1 MSTVS
6 YDEQAPAQHAFTG
19 RRWLFPSAVIHEL
32 DPAAG
37 PAGRRPRRTARDWAV
52 DASCFLLA
60 LLVGFL
66 ALLSLGHER
75 GLSPV
80 VAALDPPIGMLACAG
95 IWLRRRWPLGLA
107 VAMVPVGLVSNTAGG
122 AGMVAL
128 FTLAVHRPFKDVAWI
143 GGVNLALIPLFYWM
157 RPDPDLPYVPTVVL
171 TALLTVSVTGWGLLV
186 RAKRQLML
194 SLRDR
199 ARRAETEARLRAEQ
213 AQRLARE
220 AIAREMHDVLAHRLT
235 LLSVHAGALEFRP
248 DAPRE
253 EVARA
258 AGVIRESAH
267 EALQDLR
274 EIIGVLR
281 ADEPDEAGRPQPTLV
296 GLGALVDESR
306 EAGMD
311 VTLDHR
317 VADPAAVPASVGRT
331 AYRIA
336 QEALTNARKHAPGT
350 EVTVHVTGSPG
361 DGLTIT
367 VRNPRPETPAR
378 PVPGSGQG
386 LIGLTE
392 RATLTGGRLEHG
404 ATGGGGFEVR
414 AWLPW
419 GGGGGGGGGGGEG
432 GGEGAANS
440 PLGGDLPYRTA

>member
-1 MSTVS
+1 MRDDKPT
-6 YDEQAPAQHAFTG
+6 PAAGVIG
-19 RRWLFPSAVIHEL
+19 RRWLFPSALLHEI
-32 DPAAG
+32 DPDAG
-37 PAGRRPRRTARDWAV
+37 RPRRTVRDWVV
-52 DASCFLLA
+52 DFTCFLLA
-60 LLVGFL
+60 VAIGLAAANTLHHDTHTPHALAVVDQLLG
-66 ALLSLGHER
+66 ALSC
-75 GLSPV
+75 
-80 VAALDPPIGMLACAG
+80 AAVWA
-95 IWLRRRWPLGLA
+95 RRRWPLGLA
-107 VAMVPVGLVSNTAGG
+107 VAMIPVGLLSNTAGG
-122 AGMVAL
+122 AGMIAV
-128 FTLAVHRPFKDVAWI
+128 FTLAVHRPFRYVAWI
-143 GGVNLALIPLFYWM
+143 GGISLALIPPFFWL
-157 RPDPDLPYVPTVVL
+157 RPDPDLQYAGAV
-171 TALLTVSVTGWGLLV
+171 AFAELLTLTVIGWGMFV
-186 RAKRQLML
+186 RSKRQLMV

-199 ARRAETEARLRAEQ
+199 ARRAETEAQLRAEQ

-281 ADEPDEAGRPQPTLV
+281 AGEPDDAGRPQPTLAALD
-296 GLGALVDESR
+296 GLVAECR
-306 EAGMD
+306 EAGMK
-311 VTLDHR
+311 VTLASR
-317 VADPAAVPASVGRT
+317 VTDPAAVPSSVGRT

-350 EVTVHVTGSPG
+350 EVTVSVTGTPG
-361 DGLTIT
+361 EGLVVD
-367 VRNPRPETPAR
+367 VRNPAPEGEVPA
-378 PVPGSGQG
+378 VPGSGQG

-404 ATGGGGFEVR
+404 PQPDGGFRVR

-419 GGGGGGGGGGGEG
+419 G
-432 GGEGAANS
+432 
-440 PLGGDLPYRTA
+440 

>member
-1 MSTVS
+1 MSN
-6 YDEQAPAQHAFTG
+6 DEPALVPQEFAVR
-19 RRWLFPSAVIHEL
+19 RRWLFPSALVHEL
-32 DPAAG
+32 DPDARAS
-37 PAGRRPRRTARDWAV
+37 GRRPRRTARDWAV
-52 DASCFLLA
+52 DVSCFLLA
-60 LLVGFL
+60 VV
-66 ALLSLGHER
+66 LG
-75 GLSPV
+75 
-80 VAALDPPIGMLACAG
+80 VAAAQSLSQEPGLPHSLAVLDRTLGGLACVAL
-95 IWLRRRWPLGLA
+95 WLRRRWPVGLA
-107 VAMVPVGLVSNTAGG
+107 VAMIPVGLLSNTAGG
-122 AGMVAL
+122 AGMVVM
-128 FTLAVHRPFKDVAWI
+128 FTLAVHRPFRYVAWI
-143 GGVNLALIPLFYWM
+143 GGVELALIPLFYWL
-157 RPDPDLPYVPTVVL
+157 RPDPELPYAAVVAFTV
-171 TALLTVSVTGWGLLV
+171 LLTVSIIGWGMFV
-186 RAKRQLML
+186 RSKRQLML

-199 ARRAETEARLRAEQ
+199 ARRAETEALLRAER

-253 EVARA
+253 EIVRA

-281 ADEPDEAGRPQPTLV
+281 AGEPDDAAGGRPQPTLAA
-296 GLGALVDESR
+296 LEALVAESR
-306 EAGMD
+306 EAGMK

-350 EVTVHVTGSPG
+350 EVTVHVGGAPG
-361 DGLTIT
+361 AGLTIT
-367 VRNPRPETPAR
+367 VRNPAPASDVP

-392 RATLTGGRLEHG
+392 RATLAGGRLEHG
-404 ATGGGGFEVR
+404 ATADEGFEVR
-414 AWLPW
+414 GWLPW
-419 GGGGGGGGGGGEG
+419 GG
-432 GGEGAANS
+432 S
-440 PLGGDLPYRTA
+440 

>member
-1 MSTVS
+1 M
-6 YDEQAPAQHAFTG
+6 PKAFAG
-19 RRWLFPSAVIHEL
+19 RRWLLPSALLAEFEP
-32 DPAAG
+32 DAG
-37 PAGRRPRRTARDWAV
+37 RPGRRPRRTGRDWIV
-52 DASCFLLA
+52 DFSCFGLAVLIGVLGADAVTDNPHVPHHLAVLDQLLGA
-60 LLVGFL
+60 
-66 ALLSLGHER
+66 
-75 GLSPV
+75 
-80 VAALDPPIGMLACAG
+80 LACAAV
-95 IWLRRRWPLGLA
+95 WLRRRWPAGLA
-107 VAMVPVGLVSNTAGG
+107 VATLPVGVVSDTAGG
-122 AGMVAL
+122 ACMIAL
-128 FTLAVHRPFKDVAWI
+128 FTVAVHRPFRHVAWL
-143 GGVNLALIPLFYWM
+143 GGLNLATVPVYFWL
-157 RPDPDLPYVPTVVL
+157 RPDPELPYVAAVALFLVL
-171 TALLTVSVTGWGLLV
+171 TAALVGWGMLV

-199 ARRAETEARLRAEQ
+199 ARRAETEARLRADQ

-248 DAPRE
+248 DAPRQ

-281 ADEPDEAGRPQPTLV
+281 AGDSDDAGRPQPTLA
-296 GLGALVDESR
+296 ALDLLVAESR
-306 EAGMD
+306 EAGMK
-311 VTLDHR
+311 VTLDSR
-317 VADPAAVPASVGRT
+317 VTDPGAVPASVGRT

-336 QEALTNARKHAPGT
+336 QEGLTNARKHAPGT
-350 EVTVHVTGSPG
+350 EVTVSVTGAPG
-361 DGLTIT
+361 EGLTVS
-367 VRNPRPETPAR
+367 VRNPPPEGEVP

-404 ATGGGGFEVR
+404 RAADGGFGLR

-419 GGGGGGGGGGGEG
+419 G
-432 GGEGAANS
+432 
-440 PLGGDLPYRTA
+440 